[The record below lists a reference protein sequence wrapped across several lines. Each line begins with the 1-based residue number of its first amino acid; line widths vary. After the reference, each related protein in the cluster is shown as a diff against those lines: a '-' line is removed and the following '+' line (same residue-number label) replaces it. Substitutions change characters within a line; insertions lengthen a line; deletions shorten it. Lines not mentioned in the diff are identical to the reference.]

1 MDRFI
6 GIFISFGLLFA
17 VLPLAAEEQRAVL
30 STVVIGGDGQII
42 FQVPAGIDG
51 GTGEG
56 HGFDPGFAGYGTD
69 LLIDPKQTPF
79 GLPNQSP
86 YMQQGT
92 PEQGDVLLPQRSP
105 MLNGLSGFFSS
116 ATGGVGFRIGYDRRL
131 SPVVRF
137 IAGTELLTYGYEQS
151 IARLGSAMPAN
162 VSRITL
168 VSLPVGLQRQ
178 FAAEGRLVPHI
189 GFGAGPILRFDHQLG
204 PSGFYPGGVGFNAG
218 VGSLGQGLG
227 YSDGMDLSIGLPIDD
242 FPQLSLTVGGFV
254 ASGMDIRLGENKD
267 LALTVDG
274 RYSLTYFTDMLG
286 SPGDF
291 SGFSLAIGFGKYF

>member
-1 MDRFI
+1 MKRFI

-17 VLPLAAEEQRAVL
+17 VLPLAAEEPRAVP
-30 STVVIGGDGQII
+30 STVVIGEDGQII

-51 GTGEG
+51 DS
-56 HGFDPGFAGYGTD
+56 HSFDPGLAGFGTD

-79 GLPNQSP
+79 GMPNQSP
-86 YMQQGT
+86 YIAQQGT
-92 PEQGDVLLPQRSP
+92 PEQGDVILPQRSP

-131 SPVVRF
+131 SPVVRL

-151 IARLGSAMPAN
+151 IARLGNAMPEN

-204 PSGFYPGGVGFNAG
+204 PSGFYPGGIGFGAG
-218 VGSLGQGLG
+218 VGSLGQGRG
-227 YSDGMDLSIGLPIDD
+227 YSNGMDLSIGLPIDD
-242 FPQLSLTVGGFV
+242 FPRLSLTVGGFV
-254 ASGMDIRLGENKD
+254 ASGVDIRLGENKD

-274 RYSLTYFTDMLG
+274 RYSLTHFTGMLG